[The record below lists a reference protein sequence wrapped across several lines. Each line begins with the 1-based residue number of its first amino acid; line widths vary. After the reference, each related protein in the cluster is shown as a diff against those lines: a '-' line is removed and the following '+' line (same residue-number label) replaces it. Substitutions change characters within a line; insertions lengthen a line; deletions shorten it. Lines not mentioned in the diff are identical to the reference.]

1 MLEIEGALPPA
12 RRRRRRPR
20 PAGERQPPGHV
31 PVTVVTVVF
40 PERSQPSPELAS
52 EWLGT
57 LSEEEVDQLLE
68 EGLATLDR
76 LLATAAAATGRPWVR
91 RYSVDDV
98 LAARIGFADGTGAAE
113 GIFAQAVEIDA
124 RGGTAT
130 PRRERVARSQ
140 PLRRIAAVLRGRE
153 RQRTCEVL
161 IPRVATD
168 LDAGRTLAAVSSIT
182 PAVSLTVSELDGI
195 LEGDADHD
203 ADLEALRGMLPDLA
217 EATREIDRED
227 LDLLSLEQPTRDA
240 LKVAERAIRRV
251 RLLDP

>member
-1 MLEIEGALPPA
+1 M
-12 RRRRRRPR
+12 
-20 PAGERQPPGHV
+20 
-31 PVTVVTVVF
+31 VTVVF
-40 PERSQPSPELAS
+40 PERSQPSPERAS

-68 EGLATLDR
+68 EGLAALDR

-91 RYSVDDV
+91 RYTVDDV

-153 RQRTCEVL
+153 RPRTCEVL

-182 PAVSLTVSELDGI
+182 PALSLTVSELDGI

-227 LDLLSLEQPTRDA
+227 LDLLSLEQRTRDA

>member
-1 MLEIEGALPPA
+1 M
-12 RRRRRRPR
+12 
-20 PAGERQPPGHV
+20 
-31 PVTVVTVVF
+31 VTVVF

-68 EGLATLDR
+68 EGLAALDR